1 MLSGSRA
8 GIYASQAEQER
19 ERGWETKRQRE
30 KVRMGERDERERLG
44 ERDPSHTVASL
55 HSMVLGFWIR
65 LNSYFIV
72 CPPLV
77 CTFFTLSLSMEQ
89 INLKYCWFIGI
100 ENT

>member
-44 ERDPSHTVASL
+44 ERERRDQERE
-55 HSMVLGFWIR
+55 IR
-65 LNSYFIV
+65 RERGEREMRRGLIA
-72 CPPLV
+72 
-77 CTFFTLSLSMEQ
+77 ER
-89 INLKYCWFIGI
+89 
-100 ENT
+100 